1 MAQVCDVIQADPNS
15 LALAL
20 AALGKNVSIVEKT
33 SSSGKFLVVSEA
45 PSTSQTF
52 IVITGDPDKLA
63 SDIAA
68 LVGGGHTIDFV
79 APTFSASHYV
89 VGYV

>member
-1 MAQVCDVIQADPNS
+1 MAQTCTVIQADPNS

-33 SSSGKFLVVSEA
+33 SSSGKFIVVSEA
-45 PSTSQTF
+45 PSTGQTF
-52 IVITGDPDKLA
+52 IVITGDPAKLA
-63 SDIAA
+63 LDISA
-68 LVGGGHTIDFV
+68 LIVGGHTIDFV